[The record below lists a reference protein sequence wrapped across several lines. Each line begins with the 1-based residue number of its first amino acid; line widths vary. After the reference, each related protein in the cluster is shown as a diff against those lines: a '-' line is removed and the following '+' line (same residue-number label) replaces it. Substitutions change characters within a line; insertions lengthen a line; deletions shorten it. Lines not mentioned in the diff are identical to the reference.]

1 MPFYNTQ
8 QAVRA
13 IIFGTRDR
21 RAFFLALCSRYFS
34 ENLTMWT
41 SASIYNSGAQF
52 WSADRVVISVVVHA
66 DSIPI
71 CQKASGDSR
80 V

>member
-1 MPFYNTQ
+1 
-8 QAVRA
+8 
-13 IIFGTRDR
+13 
-21 RAFFLALCSRYFS
+21 
-34 ENLTMWT
+34 MWT

-52 WSADRVVISVVVHA
+52 WGADRVVIRVVVHA